1 MANGICVY
9 AESYNGELE
18 TVAAELVSAAKG
30 LAETTK
36 EKVQA
41 IVLSDHAEELVKEL
55 DKLGIDY
62 EDGTHTEEKI
72 LNADWVIKSPG
83 IPKKAEMVQKIQ
95 EKGIRLSSE
104 IEFASEFTD
113 AKIIAITGSNGKTT
127 TTSLIYY
134 ILKEDGFNVGL
145 GGNIGKSFAKQVAE
159 ENFDYYVLEV
169 SSFQLDDIQ
178 NFRPYIS
185 LLLNLSKDHLDQYN
199 YNYEEY
205 ALAKFRIAENQDAN
219 NFFIY
224 NKDDEMSKSILE
236 KLDLKVTK
244 VPFSLEEKLEKGAFS
259 IDENFVININEG
271 FTMNIDELS
280 LVGKHNVA
288 NSLAASI
295 AGKLLEISNES
306 IRHSLMTFQAVEHRL
321 EPVAEIKGVK
331 FINDSKATNVNATYF
346 ALESM
351 KQPVVWIVGGKDK
364 GNDYT
369 EIEELVKK
377 KVKAIVC
384 LGIDNSKI
392 IDFFKDK
399 KTQIYDTSSMHK
411 AVEVSKSLADLSTSL
426 VVFCISS
433 NSFTISLC
441 LANSCIIRSSGN
453 FFTCSRYT
461 LICSKS
467 LLNCFN

>member
-1 MANGICVY
+1 MRVVILGGG
-9 AESYNGELE
+9 ESG
-18 TVAAELVSAAKG
+18 VGAAYLAKAKG
-30 LAETTK
+30 FD
-36 EKVQA
+36 VF
-41 IVLSDHAEELVKEL
+41 LSDMGKIRENYKKEL
-55 DKLGIDY
+55 DELGIDY
-62 EDGTHTEEKI
+62 EDGTHSEEKI

-145 GGNIGKSFAKQVAE
+145 GGNIGKSFAKQVAK

-259 IDENFVININEG
+259 IDENFVVNINEG
-271 FTMNIDELS
+271 FTMKIDELS

-321 EPVAEIKGVK
+321 EPVAEIRGVK

-364 GNDYT
+364 GNDYS

-399 KTQIYDTSSMHK
+399 KTQIYDTSSMQQ
-411 AVEVSKSLADLSTSL
+411 AVEVSKSLAEKGDVVLLSPCCASFDLFNGYEDRGNQFKKEVL
-426 VVFCISS
+426 EEL
-433 NSFTISLC
+433 TIK
-441 LANSCIIRSSGN
+441 N
-453 FFTCSRYT
+453 
-461 LICSKS
+461 
-467 LLNCFN
+467 

>member
-1 MANGICVY
+1 MRVVILGGG
-9 AESYNGELE
+9 ESG
-18 TVAAELVSAAKG
+18 VGAAYLAKAKG
-30 LAETTK
+30 FD
-36 EKVQA
+36 VF
-41 IVLSDHAEELVKEL
+41 LSDMGLIRENYKKEL
-55 DKLGIDY
+55 DELGINY
-62 EDGTHTEEKI
+62 EDGTHSEEKI

-104 IEFASEFTD
+104 IEFASEFTN

-159 ENFDYYVLEV
+159 ESFDYYVLEV

-205 ALAKFRIAENQDAN
+205 ALAKFRIAENQEAN

-244 VPFSLEEKLEKGAFS
+244 VPFSLNERLEKGAFS
-259 IDENFVININEG
+259 IDENFVVNINEG

-321 EPVAEIKGVK
+321 EPVAEIRGVK

-384 LGIDNSKI
+384 LGVDNHKI

-399 KTQIYDTSSMHK
+399 KTEIYDTSSMQK
-411 AVEVSKSLADLSTSL
+411 AVEVSKSIAEKGDVVLLSPCCASFDLFNGYEDRGNQFKKEVL
-426 VVFCISS
+426 
-433 NSFTISLC
+433 NEL
-441 LANSCIIRSSGN
+441 IIN
-453 FFTCSRYT
+453 
-461 LICSKS
+461 
-467 LLNCFN
+467 N

>member
-1 MANGICVY
+1 MRVVILGGS
-9 AESYNGELE
+9 ESG
-18 TVAAELVSAAKG
+18 VGAAYLAKAKG
-30 LAETTK
+30 FD
-36 EKVQA
+36 VF
-41 IVLSDHAEELVKEL
+41 LSDMGTIRENYKKEL
-55 DKLGIDY
+55 DELGVDY
-62 EDGTHTEEKI
+62 EDGKHSEEKI

-83 IPKKAEMVQKIQ
+83 IPKKAEMVLKIQ

-104 IEFASEFTD
+104 IEFASEFTN

-159 ENFDYYVLEV
+159 EHFDYYVLEV

-205 ALAKFRIAENQDAN
+205 ALAKFRIAENQEVD

-224 NKDDEMSKSILE
+224 NKDDEMSKSILG

-244 VPFSLEEKLEKGAFS
+244 VPFSLTEKLDKGAYS
-259 IDENFVININEG
+259 IDDNFVVNINDG
-271 FTMNIDELS
+271 FTMNINDLS

-321 EPVAEIKGVK
+321 ETVAEIGGVK

-369 EIEELVKK
+369 EIEDLVKK

-384 LGIDNSKI
+384 LGIDNQKI

-399 KTQIYDTSSMHK
+399 KTQIYDTSSMAK
-411 AVEVSKSLADLSTSL
+411 AVEVCKSVAEKGDVVLLSPCCASFDLFSGYEDRGNQFKKEVLKSEKP
-426 VVFCISS
+426 
-433 NSFTISLC
+433 
-441 LANSCIIRSSGN
+441 LANS
-453 FFTCSRYT
+453 
-461 LICSKS
+461 
-467 LLNCFN
+467 

>member
-1 MANGICVY
+1 MRVVILGGG
-9 AESYNGELE
+9 ESG
-18 TVAAELVSAAKG
+18 VGAAYLAKAKG
-30 LAETTK
+30 FD
-36 EKVQA
+36 VF
-41 IVLSDHAEELVKEL
+41 LSDMGIIRENYKKEL
-55 DKLGIDY
+55 DELGIDY
-62 EDGTHTEEKI
+62 EDGTHSEEKI

-95 EKGIRLSSE
+95 ERGIRLSSE
-104 IEFASEFTD
+104 IEFASEFTN

-205 ALAKFRIAENQDAN
+205 ALAKFRIAENQEAN

-224 NKDDEMSKSILE
+224 NKDDKMSKSILE

-244 VPFSLEEKLEKGAFS
+244 VPFSLDERLEKGAFS
-259 IDENFVININEG
+259 IDENFVVNINEG
-271 FTMNIDELS
+271 FTMSIDELS

-321 EPVAEIKGVK
+321 EPVAEIRGVK

-351 KQPVVWIVGGKDK
+351 KKPVVWIVGGKDK

-384 LGIDNSKI
+384 LGVDNHKI
-392 IDFFKDK
+392 IEFFKDK
-399 KTQIYDTSSMHK
+399 KTQIYDTSSMQK
-411 AVEVSKSLADLSTSL
+411 AVEVSKSIAEKGDVVLLSPCCASFDLFNGYEDRGNQFKKEVL
-426 VVFCISS
+426 EEL
-433 NSFTISLC
+433 TIK
-441 LANSCIIRSSGN
+441 N
-453 FFTCSRYT
+453 
-461 LICSKS
+461 
-467 LLNCFN
+467 

>member
-1 MANGICVY
+1 MKVVILGGG
-9 AESYNGELE
+9 ESGVGAAYLAKAKGFDVFLSDMGMIREQYKKELE
-18 TVAAELVSAAKG
+18 E
-30 LAETTK
+30 
-36 EKVQA
+36 
-41 IVLSDHAEELVKEL
+41 
-55 DKLGIDY
+55 LGIDY
-62 EDGTHTEEKI
+62 EDGKHTEERI

-104 IEFASEFTD
+104 IEFASEFTN

-244 VPFSLEEKLEKGAFS
+244 VPFSLDERLERGAFS
-259 IDENFVININEG
+259 IDENFVVNVNEG

-321 EPVAEIKGVK
+321 EPVAEIRGVK

-351 KQPVVWIVGGKDK
+351 KQSVVWIVGGKDK

-384 LGIDNSKI
+384 LGVDNHKI

-399 KTQIYDTSSMHK
+399 KTQIYDTSSMQK
-411 AVEVSKSLADLSTSL
+411 AVEISKSIAEKGDVVLLSPCCASFDLFNGYEDRGNQFKKEVL
-426 VVFCISS
+426 EEL
-433 NSFTISLC
+433 TIK
-441 LANSCIIRSSGN
+441 N
-453 FFTCSRYT
+453 
-461 LICSKS
+461 
-467 LLNCFN
+467 

>member
-1 MANGICVY
+1 MRVVILGGG
-9 AESYNGELE
+9 ESG
-18 TVAAELVSAAKG
+18 VGAAYLAKAKG
-30 LAETTK
+30 FD
-36 EKVQA
+36 VF
-41 IVLSDHAEELVKEL
+41 LSDMGTIRENYKKEL
-55 DKLGIDY
+55 DELGVDY
-62 EDGTHTEEKI
+62 EDGKHSEEKI

-83 IPKKAEMVQKIQ
+83 IPKKAEMVLKIQ

-104 IEFASEFTD
+104 IEFASEFTN

-159 ENFDYYVLEV
+159 EHFDYYVLEV

-205 ALAKFRIAENQDAN
+205 ALAKFRIAENQEVD

-224 NKDDEMSKSILE
+224 NKDDEMSKSILG

-244 VPFSLEEKLEKGAFS
+244 VPFSLTEKLDKGAYS
-259 IDENFVININEG
+259 IDDNFVVNINDG
-271 FTMNIDELS
+271 FTMNINDLS

-321 EPVAEIKGVK
+321 ETVAEIGGVK

-369 EIEELVKK
+369 EIEDLVKK

-384 LGIDNSKI
+384 LGIDNQKI

-399 KTQIYDTSSMHK
+399 KTQIYDTSSMAK
-411 AVEVSKSLADLSTSL
+411 AVEVCKSVAEKGDVVLLSPCCASFDLFSGYEDRGNQFKKEVLKSEKP
-426 VVFCISS
+426 
-433 NSFTISLC
+433 
-441 LANSCIIRSSGN
+441 LANS
-453 FFTCSRYT
+453 
-461 LICSKS
+461 
-467 LLNCFN
+467 